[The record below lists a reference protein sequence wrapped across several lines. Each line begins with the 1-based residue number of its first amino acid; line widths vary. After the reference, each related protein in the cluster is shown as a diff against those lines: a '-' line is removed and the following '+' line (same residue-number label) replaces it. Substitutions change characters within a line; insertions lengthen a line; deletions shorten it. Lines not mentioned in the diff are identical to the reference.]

1 MKQEF
6 VIAFILV
13 VLFSSLMPAQTVVV
27 KAHKDKVLL
36 WMEAEAG
43 DIASPMMVHDTE
55 KASGGQFIEV
65 RSGNNNTESPPRDGR
80 VIYKFTVE
88 DAGTYKIWGR
98 VRIDMADEDAFWVK
112 MDEEGWVKWKGI
124 EVGCKWHWDEV
135 HDNQNN
141 NRVVMYDLAAGP
153 HTFVFTYCMDQT
165 RLDKLLITND
175 LDYIPTEKGP
185 RAEAVIRSTTR
196 TPTVH
201 ETLCFDGSA
210 SLSTEGAITAYAWE
224 IDGEKTASGVKAN
237 HSFKEAGKHDVKL
250 IVTDDTGLTGR
261 VTKTVTVYTR
271 EPLARFD
278 FSPDRSK
285 PNEAV
290 VFDAS
295 SSFDPDG
302 EIVDYRWEF
311 GDDTTGKGVVVE
323 HPYTSDGEYY
333 TTLTVTGSD
342 GTKASETRLVTIITG
357 IPKKIIFETDMCL
370 DVDDVGAL
378 AALHA
383 LANNGEADL
392 LAVCFNEVH
401 PSGAAAIDAI
411 NTWYGRGDIPVGI
424 YKRELADPDKSD
436 YLAALAKFPHDLDNK
451 RALSAVEVYTDV
463 LSKQDDQSVT
473 VISVGFLNNLYD
485 LLKAEPDLVAQK
497 VDQLVVM
504 GGVHNDG
511 FNLSRHNLV
520 SASEYVIKNWPSPLI
535 ISQPGSRVLTGEAL
549 ENSPQENPVREAYY
563 QFFNSCFCGRPSW
576 DQMAVLYGVRGL
588 SDYFTDGSEGV
599 GSLRNGYKWQ
609 MQAGYRTYLRKRL
622 EDESYVWTIEN
633 LMLEPPQEQ

>member
-6 VIAFILV
+6 VIASILV

-55 KASGGQFIEV
+55 EASGGQFIEV
-65 RSGNNNTESPPRDGR
+65 RSGNNNTESAPRDGW
-80 VIYKFTVE
+80 VVYEFTVE
-88 DAGTYKIWGR
+88 EAGTYKIWGR
-98 VRIDMADEDAFWVK
+98 VRVDMADEDAFWVK
-112 MDEEGWVKWKGI
+112 MDEQGWVKWKEI
-124 EVGCKWHWDEV
+124 EVGCEWHWDEV

-141 NRVVMYDLAAGP
+141 NQVVMYDLAAGA
-153 HTFVFTYCMDQT
+153 HTLVFTYCMDQT

-175 LDYIPTEKGP
+175 LYYIPTEKGP
-185 RAEAVIRSTTR
+185 HAEAVIRSTR
-196 TPTVH
+196 KTPTVH

-210 SLSTEGAITAYAWE
+210 SLSTEGTIAAYAWE
-224 IDGEKTASGVKAN
+224 IDGEKTAGGVTVKHA
-237 HSFKEAGKHDVKL
+237 FKEAGKHDVTL
-250 IVTDDTGLTGR
+250 VVTDNTGLIGR
-261 VTKTVTVYTR
+261 VTKTVTVYTD

-295 SSFDPDG
+295 SSFDPNGKVVKYHWD
-302 EIVDYRWEF
+302 F
-311 GDDTTGKGVVVE
+311 GDGTFGESVIVK
-323 HPYTSDGEYY
+323 HPYTSAGEYY
-333 TTLTVTGSD
+333 TTLTVIDSD
-342 GTKASETRLVTIITG
+342 ETRASKTRLVTVITG

-378 AALHA
+378 AVLHA

-436 YLAALAKFPHDLDNK
+436 YLAALEKFPHDLDNE

-473 VISVGFLNNLYD
+473 VISVGFLNNIYD

-497 VDQLVVM
+497 VSQLVVM

-511 FNLSRHNLV
+511 FNLSRHDLA
-520 SASEYVIKNWPSPLI
+520 SAAEYVIRNWPSPLV
-535 ISQPGSRVLTGEAL
+535 ISQPGFRILTGESL
-549 ENSPQENPVREAYY
+549 ESSPRGNPVREAYY
-563 QFFNSCFCGRPSW
+563 RFFNSCFCGRPSW

-588 SDYFTDGSEGV
+588 SNYFADVSEGT

-609 MQAGYRTYLRKRL
+609 MQAGYRTYLKKRL
-622 EDESYVWTIEN
+622 ENESYVRTIES
-633 LMLEPPQEQ
+633 LMLEPPQKQ